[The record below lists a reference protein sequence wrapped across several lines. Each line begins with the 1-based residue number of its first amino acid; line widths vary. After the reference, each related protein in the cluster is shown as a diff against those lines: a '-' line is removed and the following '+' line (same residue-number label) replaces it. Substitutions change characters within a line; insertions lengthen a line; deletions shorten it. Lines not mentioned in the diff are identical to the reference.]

1 MFEKGTSGNPTGRPT
16 GAKDKTQVETKAIF
30 QQIVEGNIENFQS
43 WIDEVAKRNPE
54 RAFDMVVKLMEFT
67 LPKLKAV
74 ELKTD
79 IDNER
84 PPIQIIVRDQETKDA
99 IEKLGEM
106 LHNNDKT

>member
-1 MFEKGTSGNPTGRPT
+1 MFNKGESGNPAGRPQ
-16 GAKDKTQVETKAIF
+16 GAKDRTQKETKVIF

-74 ELKTD
+74 ELTGED
-79 IDNER
+79 GREPFQQI
-84 PPIQIIVRDQETKDA
+84 IIVRDQETKDN
-99 IEKLGEM
+99 IEKLSER
-106 LHNNDKT
+106 LNNN